1 MIHIEQKFE
10 VHAPR
15 AEVWA
20 FVSDMSRVAPC
31 VPGVE
36 QVEHL
41 EDNQYHLRMSTR
53 IGPIKATFDGQVTFV
68 ELREPEFMRVQME
81 GKDTITKSKIR
92 VAATVDVT
100 EAEDAVVTIVGK
112 ADIDVLGALG
122 KYGQGVAD
130 KKAAELGAEFAEKLR
145 AQLEH

>member
-1 MIHIEQKFE
+1 MIHIEQKFD
-10 VHAPR
+10 VRAPQ

-20 FVSDMSRVAPC
+20 FVSDMSRVTAC

-36 QVEHL
+36 KVEPL
-41 EDNQYHLRMSTR
+41 GDNEYHLRMSTK

-68 ELREPEFMRVQME
+68 ERRPPEFMQVQMD
-81 GKDTITKSKIR
+81 GKDAITKSKIR
-92 VAATVDVT
+92 VAATVDVSQ
-100 EAEDAVVTIVGK
+100 AGDGLVTITGK
-112 ADIDVLGALG
+112 ADVDVLGALG

-130 KKAAELGAEFAEKLR
+130 KKAAEIGAEFTKNLR